1 MAREE
6 GNPPTRDNFSPYEQT
21 LSETVCGTSTIC
33 IFEKL
38 IWMEIFLVGM
48 CPSLCFLSREVA
60 MQSGVSDQ
68 GHVATLGVLG
78 IVRAI
83 QSLIG

>member
-1 MAREE
+1 MN
-6 GNPPTRDNFSPYEQT
+6 GN
-21 LSETVCGTSTIC
+21 
-33 IFEKL
+33 
-38 IWMEIFLVGM
+38 FLGRNV
-48 CPSLCFLSREVA
+48 PESVFLSREVA